1 MILRTQMKNNIYD
14 DIAHGGII
22 RMERESEEVP
32 VFEAPIWAHG
42 RMRKMGLN
50 PLSMEDWS
58 FFKEYCE

>member
-1 MILRTQMKNNIYD
+1 MSRRRKYCSAQPYLDYI
-14 DIAHGGII
+14 GVS
-22 RMERESEEVP
+22 ERERKECADE
-32 VFEAPIWAHG
+32 FEAPIWAHG